1 MALLTNINGKFSVSD
16 AGAVTFNNAFTFPTS
31 DGTLNYFLQTN
42 GSGQLAWAAGPTG
55 TVKGTGA
62 ATRVAFWSA
71 NDTISSSADLYWDN
85 TNKRLGI
92 GVAAPAAL
100 LEINGTG
107 DAIRVESENTGAG
120 GAQVD
125 LLHFS
130 PSPADNDTMG
140 YINMGGYY
148 SGTNSAYF
156 SSIRTV
162 ATDISAR
169 EGEIQFWTV
178 DTTLKQRMV
187 IDKNGNVGI
196 GNEGTGVALTGK
208 GLGIQNIG
216 QDTTASMRLTGH
228 NATGNPGVA
237 TYTELKHYG
246 EFLSFGINHNG
257 GTDVMTI
264 SPSKQV
270 TFSGLVSGVT
280 PTAAANFATKAYVD
294 AHPGGTVT
302 GTGAASRVAYWTTAS
317 NISYNDDFKYDGF
330 RKIALGGDIETSL
343 SDFCSIEIGN
353 VGMLMSE
360 KADSQYNSM
369 FLSANAYYTTAW
381 KYKTAT
387 VTGASYVSLY
397 QGGLYFGTAPAPSA
411 AGDNITWN
419 NRLIIANDGVS
430 TFYKSIYL
438 SGANNRF
445 YANGGGGTNW
455 RGVEVSSSGIWS
467 WGETGIG
474 NYFSKDISIG
484 VTSFDH
490 EINIHKAQAQGP
502 IISLKETTTLNGS
515 AEGGPCNDLGR
526 IQWQSADTSTSQG
539 GLVRGV
545 IRVRPGECAYGTGG
559 VIDIGTLDT
568 YTGASTSAWQVRM
581 QIESNGLVRH
591 KFSTELGTTANAVTN
606 QFTTLV
612 AGYGVLNG
620 NGDGNRYGSYGWINF
635 NSNTNY
641 TGGSRPFAITNA
653 FKATSFAIMR
663 GTSNQAPPTIGDG
676 GSMSNGNADFVIAGN
691 DGDVGIG
698 VDVPLRGLHV
708 ARDAYI
714 TGSVGIGE
722 NNLQRKFNL
731 YDGTDTWTRVQ
742 CGAST
747 ADWLH
752 GIAGSDHTYK
762 WYNQSSNG
770 GVGYK
775 MGLATSGALTVS
787 SDVVAYGSPSDKR
800 LKENIKPIES
810 ALDKAMK
817 LQGVTFDWK
826 KSDSILKI
834 KEDIG
839 FIAQDVQKV
848 IPELVRENDNGML
861 SMRHQGIA
869 PILLEAIKELKAEIE
884 ELKLNNCN
892 CK

>member
-16 AGAVTFNNAFTFPTS
+16 AGAVRFNDAFTFPTL
-31 DGTLNYFLQTN
+31 DGTANYFLQTN

-55 TVKGTGA
+55 TVKGTGT

-107 DAIRVESENTGAG
+107 DAIRVESTNTGAG

-148 SGTNSAYF
+148 SGTSSAYF

-169 EGEIQFWTV
+169 EGEIQFWTI

-196 GNEGTGVALTGK
+196 GNEGTGVVLTGK

-216 QDTTASMRLTGH
+216 QDTTASIRLTGH

-237 TYTELKHYG
+237 TFTELKHYG
-246 EFLSFGINHNG
+246 DTLSFGINHNG

-264 SPSKQV
+264 NSSKQV
-270 TFSGLVSGVT
+270 TFSGLVSGIT

-302 GTGAASRVAYWTTAS
+302 GTGAASRVAYWTTTS

-343 SDFCSIEIGN
+343 SDFCSIELGN
-353 VGMLMSE
+353 TGMIMSE
-360 KADSQYNSM
+360 KADSQYNAL
-369 FLSANAYYTTAW
+369 FLSNNTYYTDAW
-381 KYKTAT
+381 RYKTAS
-387 VTGASYVSLY
+387 VVGANYISLY
-397 QGGLYFGTAPAPSA
+397 QGKILFATAPAPTT
-411 AGDNITWN
+411 AGDAITWSTKMTILN
-419 NRLIIANDGVS
+419 SGNVGIGTTGPPSKLTVMESTLCTNSGTDGGTSYVPAKPILLVTTDGNGTPS
-430 TFYKSIYL
+430 SFYGTNSVFTVGI
-438 SGANNRF
+438 
-445 YANGGGGTNW
+445 GGG
-455 RGVEVSSSGIWS
+455 I
-467 WGETGIG
+467 
-474 NYFSKDISIG
+474 
-484 VTSFDH
+484 
-490 EINIHKAQAQGP
+490 
-502 IISLKETTTLNGS
+502 
-515 AEGGPCNDLGR
+515 
-526 IQWQSADTSTSQG
+526 
-539 GLVRGV
+539 
-545 IRVRPGECAYGTGG
+545 TGG
-559 VIDIGTLDT
+559 VT
-568 YTGASTSAWQVRM
+568 
-581 QIESNGLVRH
+581 
-591 KFSTELGTTANAVTN
+591 TEHLRVN
-606 QFTTLV
+606 
-612 AGYGVLNG
+612 LNG
-620 NGDGNRYGSYGWINF
+620 N
-635 NSNTNY
+635 
-641 TGGSRPFAITNA
+641 
-653 FKATSFAIMR
+653 
-663 GTSNQAPPTIGDG
+663 
-676 GSMSNGNADFVIAGN
+676 
-691 DGDVGIG
+691 VGIG
-698 VDVPLRGLHV
+698 TSSPTFQLSIENHDTTTSTATMEIDGKRTNGTDGAVGEMIFSNNGDTFATVAAYRDTADNKGALYFQTQGASGFTTKMIIRNSARIEMSADV
-708 ARDAYI
+708 
-714 TGSVGIGE
+714 TMSGSVGIGE
-722 NNLQRKFNL
+722 TTLQRKFNL
-731 YDGTDTWTRVQ
+731 YDGTDTWTRVR

-770 GVGYK
+770 GVGNK
-775 MGLATSGALTVS
+775 MALATSGALTVS

-826 KSDSILKI
+826 ESDSILKI

-848 IPELVRENDNGML
+848 IPELVRENEDGML